1 MDLFNSTMLPPVTL
15 HWTGSK
21 AKKSEVGKCVSAP
34 SPTFSLCKVLTQ
46 PDLEISKPQKNTR
59 QATAAQ
65 NQALAQRRSRSPDYA
80 RGGARQSR
88 AQPQAYDRYDSRP
101 LPSPRDDYRTA
112 PQRARDDYRPLRS
125 PTPPRPYRARDDYT
139 SRGGRD
145 HYPTER
151 RRSRSPPRYRTRS
164 PSPRRDDALLSLPR
178 RSAADVPDVQ
188 ILLLDE
194 LDRGFITWVESELR
208 ARGLTTEVMFLSPRL
223 PVDAVVRRQIV
234 EGVTAVAKLT
244 RGCQTR
250 STIPLQVFDRSR
262 GVDNVRFDEY
272 ADLEPRVA
280 AELVVREK
288 AKQAAAAGPTYPQQQ
303 YQQYQ
308 QPAPAAPQAAAP
320 NLANLVGQLDNAT
333 LQKLL
338 GTLNAPAQPQQQ
350 NPAAAQANAQIDLA
364 GILGGLMGKPQGYQ
378 QAQGPAQGPQQNQYA
393 APQQATQNLGALLGA
408 QGGQGGQ
415 GAAGI
420 QAGPQSA
427 AQVQNIMAQLARFR
441 Q

>member
-1 MDLFNSTMLPPVTL
+1 V
-15 HWTGSK
+15 
-21 AKKSEVGKCVSAP
+21 
-34 SPTFSLCKVLTQ
+34 
-46 PDLEISKPQKNTR
+46 
-59 QATAAQ
+59 
-65 NQALAQRRSRSPDYA
+65 
-80 RGGARQSR
+80 
-88 AQPQAYDRYDSRP
+88 
-101 LPSPRDDYRTA
+101 PSPRDDYRAA

-125 PTPPRPYRARDDYT
+125 PTPPRPYRSRDDYT

-145 HYPTER
+145 HYPTDR

-288 AKQAAAAGPTYPQQQ
+288 AKQAAAAVPSYPQQQ

-308 QPAPAAPQAAAP
+308 QPAPAAAQAAAP

-338 GTLNAPAQPQQQ
+338 GTLNAPAQPPQPQQQQ

-364 GILGGLMGKPQGYQ
+364 GILGGLMGKPQEYQ
-378 QAQGPAQGPQQNQYA
+378 QAHAPAQAPQQNQYA

-408 QGGQGGQ
+408 QGGHGGQ